1 MDPLLWEYKQS
12 IAKRYGEH
20 VNYKILTDSNPPKGS
35 LMKSHEEFD
44 CSDQWYCDTESG
56 RQQVRS
62 DLGWAKTDSTKQA
75 QPAHCP
81 IHLRIIST
89 SQVGSFEGVS
99 SNSFSTSVT
108 WQHGLHHS
116 QKKNNG
122 NYGTVNNVKS
132 KLRVITPLCLPC
144 TSAQRSPHCR
154 CFFDL
159 RHWDHP
165 GDGGSGEYRI
175 HRNPI
180 MLKVTENDRK
190 WSWTIR
196 MDYKNPNRLLKRY
209 LFYLILNL
217 PE

>member
-12 IAKRYGEH
+12 IAKRYGEY
-20 VNYKILTDSNPPKGS
+20 VNYKIWTDSNPPKGS
-35 LMKSHEEFD
+35 LVKSQEEFD
-44 CSDQWYCDTESG
+44 CSDQWYCDTVSG

-122 NYGTVNNVKS
+122 NYGTVNNVKC
-132 KLRVITPLCLPC
+132 KIKT
-144 TSAQRSPHCR
+144 AG
-154 CFFDL
+154 
-159 RHWDHP
+159 DHP
-165 GDGGSGEYRI
+165 LVSALHFRATLTALPVFFWSSSLRPSWRWRIWWVSHPSQPHNVKGDW
-175 HRNPI
+175 
-180 MLKVTENDRK
+180 K
-190 WSWTIR
+190 WPKMILN
-196 MDYKNPNRLLKRY
+196 NPNGLQ
-209 LFYLILNL
+209 
-217 PE
+217 ESE